1 MLQAA
6 DTIGEMK
13 HTSSTVIEHLHEI
26 LLSCRR
32 LNDQQL
38 IGFKLP
44 PTPKSGSDESHSKF
58 DKTITNYYGIVAQI
72 RLLTVLPE
80 LIWTRLDD
88 EDFFVATQLFIFSRH
103 ISTGL
108 QLETNSSLM
117 KKFSVAKRQWNIL
130 NQFFFTIKQKC
141 LETLERPELEAVTA
155 AKCLA
160 SLMLLENCQ
169 MDKLLTLFTQLRA
182 SAYRKVI
189 KSDGSE
195 AHHRSQQIKEKIL
208 AGLKLLNETV
218 SLLSQCFIDS
228 KNDRSFL
235 VKELDKITDPN
246 SLPTIS
252 FIETDDSAITA
263 TLPSM
268 ITKFKPHIQIK
279 PLALESLQK
288 PLQDWLVSTDND
300 SKIYLKSLVNDVGSV
315 RTIHGIK
322 TEALELSEY

>member
-1 MLQAA
+1 MNGFFFSERYRDLLQAA

-13 HTSSTVIEHLHEI
+13 HTSSNVIEHVDKI
-26 LLSCRR
+26 ILSCRR

-44 PTPKSGSDESHSKF
+44 STPTSRADGSDMKL

-80 LIWTRLDD
+80 LIWTRLDT

-108 QLETNSSLM
+108 QLDTNSGLM
-117 KKFSVAKRQWNIL
+117 KKFSVAKRQWNVL

-141 LETLERPELEAVTA
+141 LDTLERPDLQAETA

-160 SLMLLENCQ
+160 SLLLLENCQ
-169 MDKLLTLFTQLRA
+169 MDKLLALFTQLRA
-182 SAYRKVI
+182 SAFRKVI
-189 KSDGSE
+189 KPDASE
-195 AHHRSQQIKEKIL
+195 AHRGSQQIKEKIL

-218 SLLSQCFIDS
+218 VLLAQCFIDS
-228 KNDRSFL
+228 TDERSFL
-235 VKELDKITDPN
+235 VKELDKITG
-246 SLPTIS
+246 SKSKPTIS
-252 FIETDDSAITA
+252 YLEMDDSVITA

-268 ITKFKPHIQIK
+268 ITKFK
-279 PLALESLQK
+279 
-288 PLQDWLVSTDND
+288 
-300 SKIYLKSLVNDVGSV
+300 
-315 RTIHGIK
+315 
-322 TEALELSEY
+322 